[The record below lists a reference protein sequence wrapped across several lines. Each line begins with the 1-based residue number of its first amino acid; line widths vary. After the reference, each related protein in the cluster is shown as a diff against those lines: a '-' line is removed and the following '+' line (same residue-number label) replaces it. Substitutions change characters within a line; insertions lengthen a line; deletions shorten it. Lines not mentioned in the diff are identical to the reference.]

1 MKQSELRRAFRFPE
15 IDRSLGLRPG
25 TTERAIR
32 NGSGPPA
39 TEIEGQRVVLAEHLR
54 DWLAAKVTQ
63 TSPEAR

>member
-1 MKQSELRRAFRFPE
+1 MKRNEPRRAFRPPE

-25 TTERAIR
+25 TTGRAIR

-54 DWLAAKVTQ
+54 DWIAAKIMQ
-63 TSPEAR
+63 NECGAR